1 MAKKKAAKKTT
12 KKVVRRGTTPPFP
25 EWEEWSTSKF
35 WSFIRSGLRAKWQ
48 RFPSRYAVLA
58 EAKRDYKG
66 DNPRQKYEFKCAQ
79 CKKHYPQKEVE
90 VDHIEPVGTLKGWD
104 DLVPFVQKLFVGV
117 DKLRVLCKPC
127 HLKVTQAWKEQQKE
141 LEKE

>member
-1 MAKKKAAKKTT
+1 MARKKAAKKTPAKLPT
-12 KKVVRRGTTPPFP
+12 KRRATTPPFP

-58 EAKRDYKG
+58 AAKRDYKG
-66 DNPRQKYEFKCAQ
+66 DNPRQKYEFKCAK
-79 CKKHYPQKEVE
+79 CKKHFPQKEVE
-90 VDHIEPVGTLKGWD
+90 VDHIEPVGQLKGWD

-117 DKLRVLCKPC
+117 EKLRVVCKPC
-127 HLKVTQAWKEQQKE
+127 HYTITQKWKAEQKE
-141 LEKE
+141 TE